1 MGSFFME
8 NELCW
13 GSTIYTCNPFKFRDW
28 VIRGIST
35 TAAVKPRVTEQ
46 TWSSVCGECR
56 PCSMGTNLRMLLG
69 FALLWNIETKSQLT
83 VTTTV
88 LCLWGVIA
96 PAWWCLSFGC
106 TLEGASWSQSQ
117 PHPPALSVCTAPRAS
132 RGRWK
137 GRGTKGLGAQQ
148 GLAPLPGKE
157 NWAIFNDSSL
167 LLFLFSFFFFSLCS
181 QTACLMKQSILRGV
195 FLCGK
200 AKKKKQQEFHLKSE
214 GHCQRAPV
222 QLVSEHM
229 YVLQEHQVC
238 RGESVAIPPV
248 GRSTCF
254 MATCAEWGREA
265 FSCLASRHARGPAC
279 THACSRGLFP
289 VS

>member
-117 PHPPALSVCTAPRAS
+117 PHPPAVSMHCSPCIKGMLKGEGNKGAGCPARACTLAGQGKLSNFQWFFPAFV
-132 RGRWK
+132 
-137 GRGTKGLGAQQ
+137 
-148 GLAPLPGKE
+148 
-157 NWAIFNDSSL
+157 FV
-167 LLFLFSFFFFSLCS
+167 FFFF
-181 QTACLMKQSILRGV
+181 
-195 FLCGK
+195 F
-200 AKKKKQQEFHLKSE
+200 
-214 GHCQRAPV
+214 
-222 QLVSEHM
+222 
-229 YVLQEHQVC
+229 
-238 RGESVAIPPV
+238 
-248 GRSTCF
+248 
-254 MATCAEWGREA
+254 
-265 FSCLASRHARGPAC
+265 
-279 THACSRGLFP
+279 
-289 VS
+289 

>member
-1 MGSFFME
+1 MGSFLTE

-13 GSTIYTCNPFKFRDW
+13 GSTTSTCSPFKLRDW

-46 TWSSVCGECR
+46 TWSRVCGECR
-56 PCSMGTNLRMLLG
+56 PCSMGTKLRMPKG

-117 PHPPALSVCTAPRAS
+117 PHPPALSVCTAPHAS
-132 RGRWK
+132 RGHCK
-137 GRGTKGLGAQQ
+137 GMGTKGLDAQQ
-148 GLAPLPGKE
+148 GLAALPGKE

-167 LLFLFSFFFFSLCS
+167 HLFLFSFFFFQPLFSDCMSNEAKHSERCVSVCES
-181 QTACLMKQSILRGV
+181 Q
-195 FLCGK
+195 
-200 AKKKKQQEFHLKSE
+200 KKKKTGISSVKWSPLSE
-214 GHCQRAPV
+214 SSCTAGIRTYIC
-222 QLVSEHM
+222 
-229 YVLQEHQVC
+229 
-238 RGESVAIPPV
+238 PP
-248 GRSTCF
+248 GTS
-254 MATCAEWGREA
+254 
-265 FSCLASRHARGPAC
+265 SL
-279 THACSRGLFP
+279 
-289 VS
+289 